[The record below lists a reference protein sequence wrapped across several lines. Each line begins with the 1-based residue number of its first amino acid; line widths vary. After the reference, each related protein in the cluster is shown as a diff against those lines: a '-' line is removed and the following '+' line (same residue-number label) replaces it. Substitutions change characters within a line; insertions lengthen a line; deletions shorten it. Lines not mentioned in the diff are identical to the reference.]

1 MKKILTVVL
10 ALLMLISLVACGTG
24 GNNSNDENSQTG
36 TQPDNHGNI
45 STNTPDNNSEPS
57 QNEQQGLNGASKD
70 NYASL
75 LKEYFGFDAKD
86 IEEASFTLEDVRG
99 HYNPNNDVQYML
111 TIEYENNDLAISK
124 AYTEK
129 MFELTKSI
137 STTGSVFAALISEGG
152 LITIGTAEYTDFNT
166 FHDTER
172 NNAAW
177 YFKWNEKEILVTVA
191 AAFTV
196 RVQFSYSD

>member
-1 MKKILTVVL
+1 
-10 ALLMLISLVACGTG
+10 MLISLVACGTG

-111 TIEYENNDLAISK
+111 TIEYENNDPAISK

-152 LITIGTAEYTDFNT
+152 LITIGTAEYTDYNT